1 MTLTHEVAANRMA
14 GLRSDI
20 WISLFLVVLTVAAFA
35 PVLDND
41 FVNYDDPLY
50 VTKNP
55 RVQAGLTPANLRW
68 AWTATSVANWHPLT
82 WISLE
87 LDEQIYGLNPRG
99 FHLTNLL
106 LHLVNTVLLFWGL
119 LRLTGSRWPSAL
131 VAALFAVHPL
141 HVEPVAWVAE
151 RKEVLSALFGMLT
164 LLAYSRYVK
173 RPGVASYLLVAGSL
187 ALGLLAKPMLVTMP
201 FVLLLLDYWPLGRLS
216 FGTPPARPADAAK
229 KNRAS
234 PASTPAIS
242 FRQAL
247 IEKIPLLALSAASS
261 VITVIAQRK
270 GGALGSLSG
279 LPLGARCANALVSY
293 VRYLGATFWPRGLVP
308 FYPHPED
315 FPLWQPALAALLL
328 AGITPLVLRYGRRLP
343 FLPTGWFWY
352 LGTLVPVIGLVQVG
366 GQSGADRFTYIPLIG
381 IFIML
386 SWSLEDAAARW
397 RIQAPAFALAGCVI
411 GACLVCTSF
420 QVRRWHDSITLWR
433 YTLHVNPQNAV
444 AKMNLGT
451 ALEEEGN
458 VEDAERL
465 YEETLC
471 LDPANWRAHV
481 NLGRLLD
488 EGGSLDEAAEHFQA
502 ALHLAPEKVLP
513 HTRFGVFLEKQ
524 GKLQEALEQFQEAV
538 RLDPDFA
545 PAHRSLGS
553 LFGRLGRV
561 QQAIDHSQEA
571 LRIDPR
577 DAFAHINLGV
587 ALKSVGKLDEA
598 IEHFRIALRLE
609 PDNAQGHNN
618 LGTALDQ
625 QGSLWAAENEYR
637 EAVRLDPNYVL
648 ARINLGGT
656 LERLGQPRLALE
668 QYQEAVRAQPKEAQ
682 DCADLAR
689 GLLRLGQKD
698 QAVACFRQAVR
709 LQPQVVKYR
718 LGLAQ
723 ALQQQGDNAAA
734 DVEYQETLRLDPRWP
749 EKLNQAAW
757 ALASRADSRQRNGP
771 MAVALAE
778 QVCQATH
785 HRDPRFVDTL
795 AAAYAAAGHY
805 HQAVAAARQALTLAD
820 AAQQPELVKQI
831 QERLRLYENNQPYVA
846 GEEKA
851 AGK

>member
-119 LRLTGSRWPSAL
+119 LRLTGSR
-131 VAALFAVHPL
+131 
-141 HVEPVAWVAE
+141 VAE

-698 QAVACFRQAVR
+698 QA
-709 LQPQVVKYR
+709 
-718 LGLAQ
+718 
-723 ALQQQGDNAAA
+723 
-734 DVEYQETLRLDPRWP
+734 
-749 EKLNQAAW
+749 
-757 ALASRADSRQRNGP
+757 
-771 MAVALAE
+771 LAE